1 MQFILFQPIRSK
13 DMDSLGT
20 ARKMPDIQI
29 IVPAIQKIFF
39 AFILIQL
46 ILWDP
51 TGLVLDNER

>member
-29 IVPAIQKIFF
+29 IVPSIQKNFL
-39 AFILIQL
+39 AFDFYSIDSVGSHWI
-46 ILWDP
+46 
-51 TGLVLDNER
+51 GSR

>member
-29 IVPAIQKIFF
+29 IVPSIQKKFL
-39 AFILIQL
+39 AFDSIDSVGSHWI
-46 ILWDP
+46 
-51 TGLVLDNER
+51 GSR